1 MVNAVNQ
8 CLLNQTDFDFL
19 ANVSLV
25 SELTDK
31 LTIAEMNL
39 SFMLIF
45 DLLLAIAI
53 ILITV
58 FAFMIRYRSK
68 RQSNV
73 LIAVAAC
80 GFIVMGS
87 MTYFNFNKVETI
99 KAEIVETNAAL
110 EAMAQ
115 PEIDVFNACST
126 PGAILRLAPNRDAPD
141 FKSSYTQAI
150 SINKK

>member
-8 CLLNQTDFDFL
+8 CLLSQTDFDFL

-31 LTIAEMNL
+31 LAIAEMNL

-45 DLLLAIAI
+45 DLFLAIAA
-53 ILITV
+53 ILIIV
-58 FAFMIRYRSK
+58 LAFMIRDRSK

-80 GFIVMGS
+80 GAIVMGS
-87 MTYFNFNKVETI
+87 MTYINFNKVETI
-99 KAEIVETNAAL
+99 KSEIIETNTAL

-115 PEIDVFNACST
+115 PEIDVFTACSA
-126 PGAILRLAPNRDAPD
+126 PDAVLRLAPNRDDPD

>member
-8 CLLNQTDFDFL
+8 CLLSQTDFDFL

-31 LTIAEMNL
+31 LAIAEMNL

-45 DLLLAIAI
+45 DLFLAIAV
-53 ILITV
+53 ILIIV
-58 FAFMIRYRSK
+58 FAFMIRYRAK
-68 RQSNV
+68 KQSNILMGV
-73 LIAVAAC
+73 VAC
-80 GFIVMGS
+80 GAIVMGL
-87 MTYFNFNKVETI
+87 MTYINFNKVETI
-99 KAEIVETNAAL
+99 KSEIIETNTAL

-115 PEIDVFNACST
+115 PEIDVFTACSA
-126 PGAILRLAPNRDAPD
+126 PDAVLRLAPNRDDPD

-150 SINKK
+150 SIGQQ